1 MSGVKEDGAEDG
13 KQTVQLRLDQGAQ
26 TQGRP
31 AATERQAATGDAT
44 TGHQEQSNCS

>member
-31 AATERQAATGDAT
+31 AADELPAAAGNAT
-44 TGHQEQSNCS
+44 TGH